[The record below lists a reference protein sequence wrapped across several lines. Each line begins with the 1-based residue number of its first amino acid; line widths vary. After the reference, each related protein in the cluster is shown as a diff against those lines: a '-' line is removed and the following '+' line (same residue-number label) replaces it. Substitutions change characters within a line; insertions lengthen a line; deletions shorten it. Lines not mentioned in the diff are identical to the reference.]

1 MADGPPPPPP
11 PPHGQNPRPP
21 GGLPD
26 GNYDIFIIPPHS
38 AGGGFLYLPSLQ
50 PQRNSFLAGIAVA
63 LAGVSIGYIVLPV
76 LSTWLQGVMA
86 GPGVGLLVIIAC
98 VGVGAW
104 AIGKTSAENSSS
116 ENGTGGGSASGKSRP
131 QYGSA
136 RPPPNAYAQQ
146 PSPGDEVPPPPK
158 PEPENPKPA
167 PAQSGWEKARE
178 ETKRRAEEMKR
189 AEELRRRREA
199 AQKLREE
206 QQRAKEEAERAAQK
220 AKEEAEAAAQKAK
233 EEAEK
238 EAKAAAEKL
247 KWEQMRA
254 RQKEQLERAARERLA
269 KEKADKDREARE
281 KDTREREAREKAEK
295 AKAEREAAVKARL
308 EKMRAERVASA
319 SMSDIGS
326 KTSSPPKPYVKPTA
340 KSYVG
345 TEEYSARPYDTPSA
359 KSRPMTYKSS
369 ASSISGLSE
378 SSYAPSMSTA
388 RTTPPP
394 SYRGP
399 YSTNDPGKIQI
410 KAVYLFSDSFPGK
423 PIQQLVAG
431 ERPITDGLILKIETA
446 GLFIDDDVRGVAQR
460 EWDVKAWTLKAVEDG
475 GFKGGGKFHVFR
487 AFVKDGENKRYVF
500 VMEPKEAQKI
510 KLGLDKLKQG
520 SQLKKLDSS
529 SMKESEVKGV
539 LGNLGWI

>member
-11 PPHGQNPRPP
+11 PPHGQVPRPP

-26 GNYDIFIIPPHS
+26 GNYDVFIIPPHS

-63 LAGVSIGYIVLPV
+63 LAAVGIGAVVVPV
-76 LSTWLQGVMA
+76 LSAWFQGVMA
-86 GPGVGLLVIIAC
+86 GPGVGFLLLIAC

-104 AIGKTSAENSSS
+104 AIGKTSAENSGS
-116 ENGTGGGSASGKSRP
+116 ENGTGGGSASGKSRS

-136 RPPPNAYAQQ
+136 RPPPNAYAQH
-146 PSPGDEVPPPPK
+146 PSPGDEQAPPPP
-158 PEPENPKPA
+158 PPRTGSYAPPPPKPA

-178 ETKRRAEEMKR
+178 ETKKKAEEARRAED
-189 AEELRRRREA
+189 LRKKREA
-199 AQKLREE
+199 AQKMRDE
-206 QQRAKEEAERAAQK
+206 QQR
-220 AKEEAEAAAQKAK
+220 AKEEAEAAAQKAR

-238 EAKAAAEKL
+238 EAKAAAEKI

-281 KDTREREAREKAEK
+281 KDTREREAREKADK
-295 AKAEREAAVKARL
+295 AKADREAAVKARL
-308 EKMRAERVASA
+308 EKMRAERVAST
-319 SMSDIGS
+319 SMSDLGGNA
-326 KTSSPPKPYVKPTA
+326 SPPKPYVRPTA

-345 TEEYSARPYDTPSA
+345 TEEYSARPYDTPSG
-359 KSRPMTYKSS
+359 KSRPMTFKSS

-399 YSTNDPGKIQI
+399 YSNNDPGKIQI

-460 EWDVKAWTLKAVEDG
+460 EWDVKAWTLKSVEDG
-475 GFKGGGKFHVFR
+475 GLKGGGKFHVFR